1 MFIAELTTYGQSV
14 ASSQV
19 TIDGI
24 ILISEYVSNIDS
36 ADISQAVLDIDACG
50 SINKNSGSVRVIDTS
65 SNVYAIRTILFY
77 TLSGSTKKV
86 VAGYSQEESFVLKTA
101 GVLNVLLP
109 FDFSVFTSG
118 FLFATVQS
126 GYSNAAHNTDG
137 VLHIENPD
145 TNADDNYSVYSKT
158 QVDDLISDVSYTA
171 GDGISL
177 SNNVIKTTG
186 IPFGIC
192 DSTSTST
199 KFTVTVP
206 GIYKLEDGVTCM
218 VKNSV
223 VTSASGFTLNVNGL
237 GAKPCYTNL
246 AAATRET
253 TIFNVA
259 YTMLFVYDSTRVSGG
274 CWICYRGYDSNT
286 NTVGYQLRTNSTVM
300 NVSDTARYYKL
311 YFTSADGNLWVPAS
325 VNSTNDATTAR
336 AVNQRPINP
345 FGRIVYTSANTN
357 YATGANLAATTI
369 WDQYNLALG
378 YSFNVNGGT
387 LALTAEKPVYVK
399 CAPQTDGS
407 AIIDATNPTVQ
418 DLPTSSDGKIY
429 IFLGTA
435 TSATAV
441 ELFQNHPVYYHDG
454 NGIKLWSG
462 VVLPSKTSDL
472 TNDSGFITEEDIP
485 TNVSAFNNDVGYLTS
500 YTETDPTVPAWAK
513 QATKPSYTLDEVT
526 DGSTRK
532 LSNYVP
538 TSRKINNKA
547 LSSDITLN
555 LDDVLDGSTRKLS
568 NYVPYSEIIS
578 TINGFDNRRLWQYE
592 IHNTLWAANK
602 RYDVTLTGFSNNNA
616 AASLFDGSFETNV
629 VVPKNGTGVI
639 LISGKNNTKMWGG
652 GYPYGYLE
660 VAFYYTN
667 VPESVTCRVYSDWTQ
682 NPGWHDVT
690 LTNVCKNSNQA
701 LYRGVNTG
709 FYGVTQVEITVNAK
723 DSVTANVTEV
733 AFYQT
738 RGTLQ
743 QMSVFN
749 KTVAQTLYHDLTG
762 TKFIVSGGTSSQF
775 LKADGSL
782 DSSAY
787 ITSASIPT
795 NVSAFN
801 NDAGYLTSHQSLSS
815 VVASAQYNSTSKKIE
830 FYNPSGTKLNTD
842 IDASAFIKDGM
853 VDTVEVSGGNL
864 VITFNTDAGK
874 EDIEIP
880 ISDIFD
886 ANNYYTKAQVDG
898 LIPTVNNAK
907 LTIKKN
913 ASDTGTEFTANASTN
928 VTCNLGLAT
937 VATSG
942 SYNDLSN
949 KPTIP
954 TVNDTT
960 ITIKKN
966 TSDAGDSFTT
976 NTATA
981 KTINLGLS
989 TVATSGSYNDLSN
1002 KPTIPTVNN
1011 ASLTIN
1017 KGGTDDTGSKT
1028 FTANASSNVTINLG
1042 LSTVA
1047 SSGSYN
1053 DLSNKPTIPTVNNST
1068 ITIKKN
1074 SDDTGDSFTTN
1085 ASSGKTINLGLAT
1098 VATSGS
1104 YNDLSNKPTIPTVN
1118 NATLTIQKNGTTVKT
1133 FTANAS
1139 SNVTA
1144 NITVPLES
1152 ISVDSTAQTITN
1164 GNVDLHIP
1172 ADITSY
1178 EVLGS
1183 FYRNNVSGSGNIS
1196 IPAANCKGLFPAMP
1210 TAGTYK
1216 VRVQMYSST
1225 ASYTLNVSY
1234 GSGNSYSLTS
1244 SGGIIN
1250 DERTLTIAAG
1260 SSWSAALVSSV
1271 GANTVIIVR
1280 VYKTSSSVVTEVGA
1294 AAVSN
1299 SYFDLDDIPAGVS
1312 YFTNDANYVTSS
1324 RKINNKALSSD
1335 ITLTLDDVADGSTRA
1350 IPTKT
1355 TARSDGKYL
1364 YNGQTVDT
1372 MIGNFGIS
1380 NSANLLNTSGVTSYV
1395 AVRADA
1401 SNPLI
1406 GLKCGS
1412 NLWYCQASQDKFY
1425 FGPTSAKALMM
1436 DQNGNGTFRAGTCT
1450 ATGFVYQNGSTA
1462 GTNSDVL
1469 RADGSISKLK
1479 TINNESI
1486 FGSGNISVSGGGGDV
1501 NVIESIS
1508 VNGTTQTVTNKNVDI
1523 SVPTNTNQLTNGA
1536 GFITAS
1542 DISGKQDTLTAGS
1555 GIAIDTSDDTISATG
1570 IPFGIVD
1577 GTSTSTAFTAAVPGI
1592 DRLEDGVCCMLK
1604 NGVVTSAS
1612 TGFTINI
1619 NNLGAKPVY
1628 SNMAAATAE
1637 TTMFNVNYTML
1648 FVYDSTRVS
1657 GGCWILYRGYY
1668 QSDTDK
1674 NAYQIRLNTA
1684 VLPASDTSRYYKLF
1698 FTSADGTALVP
1709 ASVNSSNNITTA
1721 RTPNQKPINPFGRI
1735 AYTSATTSYAAGA
1748 NVAAATLWDQYVFNL
1763 AYSYGPATPALT
1775 PKLPVYIK
1783 CTPQSDGSAIVN
1795 STTPVVQTLPQTA
1808 DGSIYIFIGIAYYNA
1823 NSQTMVEL
1831 MLEKPVYYHDGSC
1844 IKLWTG
1850 SNNYVTTNTDQ
1861 FITGQKTFNREVDLG
1876 LAKDTNTYIYAG
1888 DELHGDDYRYW
1899 WTNYDQESMSYT
1911 SISISMTEETSADST
1926 LEVPI
1931 DELSSVTP
1939 FGKLIVNTTSSSLG
1953 IGTTSV
1959 TDSLKSLIESGRI
1972 NTVENYV
1979 FLCFD
1984 SSNFPSNIIGV
1995 VICAEL
2001 LTTSEKLMF
2010 FIPSDNLELV
2020 GYQHNPSQGP
2030 YFIVNSLGLGSY
2042 SFSNDYNFNY
2052 RIIAKTSIKDYVDDK
2067 IESRIDQGV
2076 TQAEYS
2082 TYASQVGIR
2091 GANSDA
2097 SYPLL
2102 FTSSV
2107 TSSPYNSTYNNI
2119 YTDTSNDLYYNPSAN
2134 TLTCATFNGSL
2145 TGNADTATTASLASE
2160 SFMLSTINAYLST
2173 PVRKEVVGVQ
2183 ATSSVI
2189 YNLIP
2194 AIKLSENNVTTN
2206 LGSSSYKWDRL
2217 YCTYIGDGS
2226 NKITT
2231 VYATNV
2237 GNSSNHVST
2246 SYINNLYVGSS
2257 GTSLSSYIRNEIA
2270 TAISTTS
2277 SIGAIRLFCI
2287 EFSPDQTVANY
2298 IAAGTTF
2305 TSSGITDSGNL
2316 THTPKFATFA
2326 SSTLVINSQ
2335 VNASMMRCFNHTET
2349 IYGTWK
2355 LLNRVYV
2362 FNKGNHANCIPFLAV
2377 RIA

>member
-24 ILISEYVSNIDS
+24 ILLSEYVSNIDS

-77 TLSGSTKKV
+77 TLSGSAKKV

-109 FDFSVFTSG
+109 FDFSVFTNG

-192 DSTSTST
+192 DDTSTAT

-218 VKNSV
+218 VKNGV

-246 AAATRET
+246 AAATRDT

-274 CWICYRGYDSNT
+274 CWICYRGYDANT
-286 NTVGYQLRTNSTVM
+286 NTIGYQLRTNSIVMTVT
-300 NVSDTARYYKL
+300 DTARYYKL
-311 YFTSADGNLWVPAS
+311 YFTSADGNHWVPAS
-325 VNSTNDATTAR
+325 INSTNNATTAR
-336 AVNQRPINP
+336 AVNQRPIDP
-345 FGRIVYTSANTN
+345 FGRIVYTSANTS
-357 YATGANLAATTI
+357 YAAGANLAATTI
-369 WDQYNLALG
+369 WDQYAIALG
-378 YSFNVNGGT
+378 YSFNVNGGDLT
-387 LALTAEKPVYVK
+387 LTTKTPVYVK
-399 CAPQTDGS
+399 CAPQSNGS
-407 AIIDATNPTVQ
+407 AIMDATTPIVQ
-418 DLPTSSDGKIY
+418 TLPSSADGKIY
-429 IFLGTA
+429 ILLGVA
-435 TSATAV
+435 YDAIHI
-441 ELFQNHPVYYHDG
+441 ELVINHPVYYHDG
-454 NGIKLWSG
+454 SGIKLWTGS
-462 VVLPSKTSDL
+462 VIPSKTTDL
-472 TNDSGFITEEDIP
+472 VNDAGFITEDDIP
-485 TNVSAFNNDVGYLTS
+485 TNVSAFT
-500 YTETDPTVPAWAK
+500 
-513 QATKPSYTLDEVT
+513 
-526 DGSTRK
+526 
-532 LSNYVP
+532 
-538 TSRKINNKA
+538 
-547 LSSDITLN
+547 
-555 LDDVLDGSTRKLS
+555 
-568 NYVPYSEIIS
+568 
-578 TINGFDNRRLWQYE
+578 
-592 IHNTLWAANK
+592 
-602 RYDVTLTGFSNNNA
+602 
-616 AASLFDGSFETNV
+616 
-629 VVPKNGTGVI
+629 
-639 LISGKNNTKMWGG
+639 
-652 GYPYGYLE
+652 
-660 VAFYYTN
+660 
-667 VPESVTCRVYSDWTQ
+667 
-682 NPGWHDVT
+682 
-690 LTNVCKNSNQA
+690 
-701 LYRGVNTG
+701 
-709 FYGVTQVEITVNAK
+709 
-723 DSVTANVTEV
+723 
-733 AFYQT
+733 
-738 RGTLQ
+738 
-743 QMSVFN
+743 
-749 KTVAQTLYHDLTG
+749 
-762 TKFIVSGGTSSQF
+762 
-775 LKADGSL
+775 
-782 DSSAY
+782 
-787 ITSASIPT
+787 
-795 NVSAFN
+795 
-801 NDAGYLTSHQSLSS
+801 NDAGYLTSHQSLGS

-913 ASDTGTEFTANASTN
+913 TSDTGTEFTANASTN

-942 SYNDLSN
+942 SYNDLSS

-960 ITIKKN
+960 ITIKKS

-1074 SDDTGDSFTTN
+1074 SDDAGDSFTTN

-1098 VATSGS
+1098 IATSGS

-1196 IPAANCKGLFPAMP
+1196 TPAANCKGLFPAMP

-1260 SSWSAALVSSV
+1260 SSWSAALASSV

-1364 YNGQTVDT
+1364 YNGQTVDA
-1372 MIGNFGIS
+1372 MIGSFGIS
-1380 NSANLLNTSGVTSYV
+1380 NSANLLNTSGVTSYI
-1395 AVRADA
+1395 AVRSDA

-1406 GLKCGS
+1406 GLKCGT

-1436 DQNGNGTFRAGTCT
+1436 DQSGNGTFRSGTCT

-1462 GTNSDVL
+1462 GTSSDVL
-1469 RADGSISKLK
+1469 LADGTISKLK
-1479 TINNESI
+1479 TVNNESI
-1486 FGSGNISVSGGGGDV
+1486 FGTGNISVSGGGGDV

-1508 VNGTTQTVTNKNVDI
+1508 INNTAQPVTNKNVNLTQPTTIDGVSFNTSTNLLHYTTCATAAGTVAKVVDLEGFTLVEGARVTVKFSATNSASNPTLNVNGTGAKAIKYRGTSAVTSSNWYRWQAGDI
-1523 SVPTNTNQLTNGA
+1523 IDFIYDGTNWLMVGWQTYATNASVASYASYIGNSSANYVAYSNNVASNGKA
-1536 GFITAS
+1536 LLPYADAS
-1542 DISGKQDTLTAGS
+1542 D
-1555 GIAIDTSDDTISATG
+1555 
-1570 IPFGIVD
+1570 
-1577 GTSTSTAFTAAVPGI
+1577 ST
-1592 DRLEDGVCCMLK
+1592 K
-1604 NGVVTSAS
+1604 
-1612 TGFTINI
+1612 
-1619 NNLGAKPVY
+1619 Y
-1628 SNMAAATAE
+1628 
-1637 TTMFNVNYTML
+1637 
-1648 FVYDSTRVS
+1648 
-1657 GGCWILYRGYY
+1657 
-1668 QSDTDK
+1668 
-1674 NAYQIRLNTA
+1674 
-1684 VLPASDTSRYYKLF
+1684 
-1698 FTSADGTALVP
+1698 
-1709 ASVNSSNNITTA
+1709 
-1721 RTPNQKPINPFGRI
+1721 
-1735 AYTSATTSYAAGA
+1735 
-1748 NVAAATLWDQYVFNL
+1748 
-1763 AYSYGPATPALT
+1763 
-1775 PKLPVYIK
+1775 
-1783 CTPQSDGSAIVN
+1783 
-1795 STTPVVQTLPQTA
+1795 
-1808 DGSIYIFIGIAYYNA
+1808 
-1823 NSQTMVEL
+1823 
-1831 MLEKPVYYHDGSC
+1831 
-1844 IKLWTG
+1844 
-1850 SNNYVTTNTDQ
+1850 
-1861 FITGQKTFNREVDLG
+1861 VDLG
-1876 LAKDTNTYIYAG
+1876 SAAKKWRDLYVDRNAYFGRNGNASVYGNSYNNDLVIKSTGDTGDSTLGNQTSLLTLNPNYLWLKFENSSESNNVITVQKFENGSTGSRVFVNTDYIFLENGTKIVFEYQSSTAASIGRISSRTIDLNNEQVTVPDLELRLNDSNSRFIISSNWLEVAYFDRKGLTIKSQSAINNDTCEAIKLTSSETIFNKDVNLVLAKDANTYIYAG
-1888 DELHGDDYRYW
+1888 DELNGDDYRYW

-1911 SISISMTEETSADST
+1911 GISISMTEETSADST

-1953 IGTTSV
+1953 IGITSV

-1984 SSNFPSNIIGV
+1984 SSSFPSNIIGV

-2010 FIPSDNLELV
+2010 FIQSDDLELV

-2030 YFIVNSLGLGSY
+2030 YFIVNSLGSGSY

-2107 TSSPYNSTYNNI
+2107 TSSPYDSIYNNI
-2119 YTDTSNDLYYNPSAN
+2119 YTDTSNDLYYNPSTN
-2134 TLTCATFNGSL
+2134 ILTCATFSSNSHISNSS
-2145 TGNADTATTASLASE
+2145 TYSSQTATLSKTSPASIQFYDRTISGIPIVYNQDIIINLPKITYDRNRVTRTDYGR
-2160 SFMLSTINAYLST
+2160 LVINASDQSVSSATTILS
-2173 PVRKEVVGVQ
+2173 P
-2183 ATSSVI
+2183 SSVAAET
-2189 YNLIP
+2189 YFGT
-2194 AIKLSENNVTTN
+2194 S
-2206 LGSSSYKWDRL
+2206 LGESNSHFTSA
-2217 YCTYIGDGS
+2217 YIDD
-2226 NKITT
+2226 
-2231 VYATNV
+2231 
-2237 GNSSNHVST
+2237 
-2246 SYINNLYVGSS
+2246 LYVTSS
-2257 GTSLSSYIRNEIA
+2257 GTSLLSYIQGTTVNNATHATSASYATYIRYASTGSTYQMYASSATVLRPTSGSSVDIGTSSYKYKNVYADFYNGFPIIPFGTCSSSESEDKVVTLSPVPTSLTTGMVICVQFSSTNTKSSPTLNVNSLGAKTMYR
-2270 TAISTTS
+2270 TTS
-2277 SIGAIRLFCI
+2277 STIGTNIATSWPAGSRVLFRYSGSSWSMLSKVDYQTSTASNTNIIPSATNTYDIGSTDYKWQNLYITGGHSSRYIIIDNSGGEPTIRPDTPNYGYLGTSSADWYRIYGRQIHVGSNHVAIPPIAATTNTSLGSIQFLR
-2287 EFSPDQTVANY
+2287 VAIPTNTTTG
-2298 IAAGTTF
+2298 IVSAGTTL
-2305 TSSGITDSGNL
+2305 SSSSYTLMLVTASTGYSYLFFRNNTAPSGTWTTLTDMYFYNSG
-2316 THTPKFATFA
+2316 
-2326 SSTLVINSQ
+2326 SST
-2335 VNASMMRCFNHTET
+2335 
-2349 IYGTWK
+2349 
-2355 LLNRVYV
+2355 VYTYV
-2362 FNKGNHANCIPFLAV
+2362 LAYKS
-2377 RIA
+2377 A

>member
-24 ILISEYVSNIDS
+24 ILISEYVNNIDS
-36 ADISQAVLDIDACG
+36 ADLSQAVLDIDACG

-86 VAGYSQEESFVLKTA
+86 VAGYSQEESFILKTA

-109 FDFSVFTSG
+109 FDFSVFTNG

-126 GYSNAAHNTDG
+126 GYSNATHNTDG

-218 VKNSV
+218 VKNGV

-246 AAATRET
+246 AAATRDT
-253 TIFNVA
+253 TIFSAA

-286 NTVGYQLRTNSTVM
+286 NSVGYQLRTNSTVM

-325 VNSTNDATTAR
+325 VNSTNDTTTAR
-336 AVNQRPINP
+336 AVNQRQINP
-345 FGRIVYTSANTN
+345 FGRIVYTSASTN

-407 AIIDATNPTVQ
+407 AIIDATNPVVQ
-418 DLPTSSDGKIY
+418 DLPTSNDGKIY

-538 TSRKINNKA
+538 TTRKVNSKA

-616 AASLFDGSFETNV
+616 SASLFDGSFETNV
-629 VVPKNGTGVI
+629 VVPKSGTGVI

-701 LYRGVNTG
+701 LYRGVNTS

-989 TVATSGSYNDLSN
+989 TVA
-1002 KPTIPTVNN
+1002 
-1011 ASLTIN
+1011 
-1017 KGGTDDTGSKT
+1017 
-1028 FTANASSNVTINLG
+1028 
-1042 LSTVA
+1042 

-1152 ISVDSTAQTITN
+1152 ISVDGTAQTITDK
-1164 GNVDLHIP
+1164 NVDLHIP
-1172 ADITSY
+1172 DDVTSY

-1196 IPAANCKGLFPAMP
+1196 IPAANCKGLFPSMP
-1210 TAGTYK
+1210 TAGTYR

-1260 SSWSAALVSSV
+1260 SSWSATLVSSV

-1350 IPTKT
+1350 IPAKT

-1395 AVRADA
+1395 AVRSDA

-1406 GLKCGS
+1406 GLKCGT

-1436 DQNGNGTFRAGTCT
+1436 DQNGNGTFRSGSCT
-1450 ATGFVYQNGSTA
+1450 AAGFKY
-1462 GTNSDVL
+1462 
-1469 RADGSISKLK
+1469 
-1479 TINNESI
+1479 
-1486 FGSGNISVSGGGGDV
+1486 
-1501 NVIESIS
+1501 
-1508 VNGTTQTVTNKNVDI
+1508 VNGTTTGT
-1523 SVPTNTNQLTNGA
+1523 S
-1536 GFITAS
+1536 S
-1542 DISGKQDTLTAGS
+1542 DFLKA
-1555 GIAIDTSDDTISATG
+1555 
-1570 IPFGIVD
+1570 D
-1577 GTSTSTAFTAAVPGI
+1577 GTI
-1592 DRLEDGVCCMLK
+1592 
-1604 NGVVTSAS
+1604 
-1612 TGFTINI
+1612 
-1619 NNLGAKPVY
+1619 
-1628 SNMAAATAE
+1628 
-1637 TTMFNVNYTML
+1637 
-1648 FVYDSTRVS
+1648 DSTVY
-1657 GGCWILYRGYY
+1657 L
-1668 QSDTDK
+1668 
-1674 NAYQIRLNTA
+1674 
-1684 VLPASDTSRYYKLF
+1684 
-1698 FTSADGTALVP
+1698 TSAD
-1709 ASVNSSNNITTA
+1709 
-1721 RTPNQKPINPFGRI
+1721 
-1735 AYTSATTSYAAGA
+1735 
-1748 NVAAATLWDQYVFNL
+1748 
-1763 AYSYGPATPALT
+1763 
-1775 PKLPVYIK
+1775 LP
-1783 CTPQSDGSAIVN
+1783 T
-1795 STTPVVQTLPQTA
+1795 
-1808 DGSIYIFIGIAYYNA
+1808 
-1823 NSQTMVEL
+1823 
-1831 MLEKPVYYHDGSC
+1831 
-1844 IKLWTG
+1844 
-1850 SNNYVTTNTDQ
+1850 NYVTTNTAQ
-1861 FITGQKTFNREVDLG
+1861 TISGNKTFTG
-1876 LAKDTNTYIYAG
+1876 
-1888 DELHGDDYRYW
+1888 
-1899 WTNYDQESMSYT
+1899 
-1911 SISISMTEETSADST
+1911 
-1926 LEVPI
+1926 
-1931 DELSSVTP
+1931 
-1939 FGKLIVNTTSSSLG
+1939 
-1953 IGTTSV
+1953 
-1959 TDSLKSLIESGRI
+1959 
-1972 NTVENYV
+1972 
-1979 FLCFD
+1979 
-1984 SSNFPSNIIGV
+1984 
-1995 VICAEL
+1995 
-2001 LTTSEKLMF
+2001 
-2010 FIPSDNLELV
+2010 
-2020 GYQHNPSQGP
+2020 
-2030 YFIVNSLGLGSY
+2030 
-2042 SFSNDYNFNY
+2042 
-2052 RIIAKTSIKDYVDDK
+2052 
-2067 IESRIDQGV
+2067 
-2076 TQAEYS
+2076 
-2082 TYASQVGIR
+2082 
-2091 GANSDA
+2091 
-2097 SYPLL
+2097 
-2102 FTSSV
+2102 
-2107 TSSPYNSTYNNI
+2107 
-2119 YTDTSNDLYYNPSAN
+2119 
-2134 TLTCATFNGSL
+2134 TLTGNL
-2145 TGNADTATTASLASE
+2145 TGNADSASKLKLLGNSTDESYPVVFAESINSSTSSPASKSIYTDTVNSLKYNPSTNTLTTDTFSGSLELLNSGKYIKLTNADFGYTKISPSFTASPDTSNVYIETFDSSKVRVSSLAIS
-2160 SFMLSTINAYLST
+2160 STIATDSYGYIIPYSGNWYIGNSNKHFHGAYIDNLYVTSNGTLLSTYIAGIQVTNATNLSYSST
-2173 PVRKEVVGVQ
+2173 AKLT
-2183 ATSSVI
+2183 ATSSQVTAKDDI
-2189 YNLIP
+2189 IP
-2194 AIKLSENNVTTN
+2194 NTDPTTSSTGYD
-2206 LGSSSYKWDRL
+2206 LGSSSYRWRYVYSNFFLGSPVIPYGTASWDSTNSYWNVSSISPAVNFVHSGMIIAIYFNASNTHSSPKLKLPNITDYSMTRDGGNP
-2217 YCTYIGDGS
+2217 IG
-2226 NKITT
+2226 TT
-2231 VYATNV
+2231 VNTSWASGATVLFRYV
-2237 GNSSNHVST
+2237 GSGWRMISTNSYSASTVSGNTNIIPSSDNSYDLGST
-2246 SYINNLYVGSS
+2246 SYKWQNLYISGGNSNNHYIAIDNTGGEPTIRPEKSNYCYLGTSSYRWYKGYINSVFLKYDINIYLIRINAQSTNSSYYQVINRGEDLSVS
-2257 GTSLSSYIRNEIA
+2257 GTSYYTVNSVKILRMYNSGSTIYGVDP
-2270 TAISTTS
+2270 TSGYKDTTS
-2277 SIGAIRLFCI
+2277 QTAPSNLTGSIRLLTQVYI
-2287 EFSPDQTVANY
+2287 NSTSAANY
-2298 IAAGTTF
+2298 IA
-2305 TSSGITDSGNL
+2305 
-2316 THTPKFATFA
+2316 
-2326 SSTLVINSQ
+2326 
-2335 VNASMMRCFNHTET
+2335 
-2349 IYGTWK
+2349 
-2355 LLNRVYV
+2355 
-2362 FNKGNHANCIPFLAV
+2362 LA
-2377 RIA
+2377 IIS

>member
-24 ILISEYVSNIDS
+24 ILISEYVNNIDS
-36 ADISQAVLDIDACG
+36 ADLSQAVLDIDACG

-77 TLSGSTKKV
+77 TLSGSAKKV

-218 VKNSV
+218 VKNGV

-246 AAATRET
+246 AASTRET
-253 TIFNVA
+253 TIFSAA

-286 NTVGYQLRTNSTVM
+286 NSVGYQLRTNSTVM

-345 FGRIVYTSANTN
+345 FGRIVYTSASTN

-378 YSFNVNGGT
+378 YSFNVNGGALT
-387 LALTAEKPVYVK
+387 LTAEKPVYVK

-418 DLPTSSDGKIY
+418 DLPTSNDGKIY

-485 TNVSAFNNDVGYLTS
+485 TNVSAFNNDAGYLTS

-538 TSRKINNKA
+538 TTRKVNNKA

-555 LDDVLDGSTRKLS
+555 LDDVLDGSTRKLN
-568 NYVPYSEIIS
+568 NYIPYSEVIS

-629 VVPKNGTGVI
+629 VVPKSGTGVI

-701 LYRGVNTG
+701 LYRGVNTS

-954 TVNDTT
+954 TVNNTT

-981 KTINLGLS
+981 K
-989 TVATSGSYNDLSN
+989 
-1002 KPTIPTVNN
+1002 
-1011 ASLTIN
+1011 
-1017 KGGTDDTGSKT
+1017 
-1028 FTANASSNVTINLG
+1028 TINLG

-1152 ISVDSTAQTITN
+1152 ISVDGTAQTITN
-1164 GNVDLHIP
+1164 KNVDLHIP
-1172 ADITSY
+1172 DDIYSSDFICSMT
-1178 EVLGS
+1178 
-1183 FYRNNVSGSGNIS
+1183 RTNVSGSGNLSLSGIVG
-1196 IPAANCKGLFPAMP
+1196 PFPVSGTPMP
-1210 TAGTYK
+1210 VGTY
-1216 VRVQMYSST
+1216 RIRIRMRST
-1225 ASYTLNVSY
+1225 TS
-1234 GSGNSYSLTS
+1234 SYSLTVNF
-1244 SGGIIN
+1244 GGSY
-1250 DERTLTIAAG
+1250 TL
-1260 SSWSAALVSSV
+1260 
-1271 GANTVIIVR
+1271 
-1280 VYKTSSSVVTEVGA
+1280 TSSSGVIDDIRTVTLSSASTFSASVTQVNANTYIKVSIYEPDVIVTDVGV
-1294 AAVSN
+1294 AAVTNDYNDLENIPNGTLIIQRNGSNVASFSASATSNVTANITVPTTTSQLTNNSGFITSADLPTNHVTTDTAQTISGSKSVTSLIHLVGRHNSNTHGGLKLSDTSDSTTFTEIASSTSDTVSSQASVFLKFYSN
-1299 SYFDLDDIPAGVS
+1299 SSYVASLDTT
-1312 YFTNDANYVTSS
+1312 FTNSSSGVYIEVEPSADNICCIGTSTNRFKYVHTHNLGSSTTYTDSAYITDIYTAKSSFTDSTSNFTSIIEQSGYNFIVRASGALGSIRIGSQSQDGITGSIKLTEYELELDCNSSNTYNVLPKTASCANLGSESKPFDHVYANNLGSESKPFDYAYTNNINSTSITATQATIDEVSGSLELKSTDFIRFFKGATNFYTKITQGQYDTCS
-1324 RKINNKALSSD
+1324 RLFISGYEATNDTPQSSL
-1335 ITLTLDDVADGSTRA
+1335 I
-1350 IPTKT
+1350 
-1355 TARSDGKYL
+1355 
-1364 YNGQTVDT
+1364 
-1372 MIGNFGIS
+1372 IS
-1380 NSANLLNTSGVTSYV
+1380 NSSDPDEESSIIPTRGTWSLGGGNYFNSAYITNIYGTSFSGNSAT
-1395 AVRADA
+1395 A
-1401 SNPLI
+1401 
-1406 GLKCGS
+1406 
-1412 NLWYCQASQDKFY
+1412 
-1425 FGPTSAKALMM
+1425 TSA
-1436 DQNGNGTFRAGTCT
+1436 TS
-1450 ATGFVYQNGSTA
+1450 ATSATYATYIRYASSGSTYQMYASSATVLRPTNGS
-1462 GTNSDVL
+1462 S
-1469 RADGSISKLK
+1469 
-1479 TINNESI
+1479 
-1486 FGSGNISVSGGGGDV
+1486 
-1501 NVIESIS
+1501 
-1508 VNGTTQTVTNKNVDI
+1508 VDI
-1523 SVPTNTNQLTNGA
+1523 
-1536 GFITAS
+1536 
-1542 DISGKQDTLTAGS
+1542 
-1555 GIAIDTSDDTISATG
+1555 
-1570 IPFGIVD
+1570 
-1577 GTSTSTAFTAAVPGI
+1577 GTSTYKYNNIYAVTFNG
-1592 DRLEDGVCCMLK
+1592 DLDG
-1604 NGVVTSAS
+1604 NATSATNAAHATDVVISIYNEDTNYPIVITDTGGATYKNLAKGTATYNPS
-1612 TGFTINI
+1612 TNTLSCTTFSGSLSGNATS
-1619 NNLGAKPVY
+1619 AT
-1628 SNMAAATAE
+1628 SAAAAA
-1637 TTMFNVNYTML
+1637 NV
-1648 FVYDSTRVS
+1648 
-1657 GGCWILYRGYY
+1657 GILG
-1668 QSDTDK
+1668 
-1674 NAYQIRLNTA
+1674 
-1684 VLPASDTSRYYKLF
+1684 
-1698 FTSADGTALVP
+1698 
-1709 ASVNSSNNITTA
+1709 NSSNSSYPLVFTNSVNTSTSSVVNKKLYTDTA
-1721 RTPNQKPINPFGRI
+1721 NALSYNPSTNVLSGLFAIPYG
-1735 AYTSATTSYAAGA
+1735 SATLS
-1748 NVAAATLWDQYVFNL
+1748 
-1763 AYSYGPATPALT
+1763 
-1775 PKLPVYIK
+1775 
-1783 CTPQSDGSAIVN
+1783 
-1795 STTPVVQTLPQTA
+1795 
-1808 DGSIYIFIGIAYYNA
+1808 
-1823 NSQTMVEL
+1823 
-1831 MLEKPVYYHDGSC
+1831 
-1844 IKLWTG
+1844 
-1850 SNNYVTTNTDQ
+1850 
-1861 FITGQKTFNREVDLG
+1861 
-1876 LAKDTNTYIYAG
+1876 
-1888 DELHGDDYRYW
+1888 
-1899 WTNYDQESMSYT
+1899 
-1911 SISISMTEETSADST
+1911 DST
-1926 LEVPI
+1926 WIV
-1931 DELSSVTP
+1931 SSVTP
-1939 FGKLIVNTTSSSLG
+1939 NPTTSSDPPTGAVVSVYFNNYNSVENPQLKFGSWNAKPIYRLASYAGTGAANSWLG
-1953 IGTTSV
+1953 GSTVLLRYTGSNWRLLNNNSYPTSTASGTT
-1959 TDSLKSLIESGRI
+1959 
-1972 NTVENYV
+1972 
-1979 FLCFD
+1979 
-1984 SSNFPSNIIGV
+1984 NII
-1995 VICAEL
+1995 
-2001 LTTSEKLMF
+2001 
-2010 FIPSDNLELV
+2010 
-2020 GYQHNPSQGP
+2020 
-2030 YFIVNSLGLGSY
+2030 
-2042 SFSNDYNFNY
+2042 
-2052 RIIAKTSIKDYVDDK
+2052 
-2067 IESRIDQGV
+2067 
-2076 TQAEYS
+2076 
-2082 TYASQVGIR
+2082 
-2091 GANSDA
+2091 
-2097 SYPLL
+2097 
-2102 FTSSV
+2102 
-2107 TSSPYNSTYNNI
+2107 
-2119 YTDTSNDLYYNPSAN
+2119 PSADN
-2134 TLTCATFNGSL
+2134 TY
-2145 TGNADTATTASLASE
+2145 D
-2160 SFMLSTINAYLST
+2160 
-2173 PVRKEVVGVQ
+2173 
-2183 ATSSVI
+2183 
-2189 YNLIP
+2189 
-2194 AIKLSENNVTTN
+2194 
-2206 LGSSSYKWDRL
+2206 LGSSSYRWNNL
-2217 YCTYIGDGS
+2217 YAYYVGDSSTKIQYGYFNYCSISTLRNGS
-2226 NKITT
+2226 NSNL
-2231 VYATNV
+2231 ATLTSAGIIPYTDSTSSSTGFDLGSSTRKWKHFYISGGHDSKYIIVDSSGGEPTIRPDTPNYGYLGTSSADWYRIYGRQIHV
-2237 GNSSNHVST
+2237 GSNHVLIPPIAATSNTSLGSIQFLRVAIPANTTTGIVNAGTALSSSSYTLMLVTAST
-2246 SYINNLYVGSS
+2246 GYSYLYFRNNAAPSGTWTTLTDMYFYNSGSS
-2257 GTSLSSYIRNEIA
+2257 
-2270 TAISTTS
+2270 
-2277 SIGAIRLFCI
+2277 
-2287 EFSPDQTVANY
+2287 TVY
-2298 IAAGTTF
+2298 T
-2305 TSSGITDSGNL
+2305 
-2316 THTPKFATFA
+2316 
-2326 SSTLVINSQ
+2326 
-2335 VNASMMRCFNHTET
+2335 
-2349 IYGTWK
+2349 
-2355 LLNRVYV
+2355 YV
-2362 FNKGNHANCIPFLAV
+2362 LAYKS
-2377 RIA
+2377 A

>member
-86 VAGYSQEESFVLKTA
+86 VAGYSQEESFILKTA

-109 FDFSVFTSG
+109 FDFSVFTNG

-126 GYSNAAHNTDG
+126 GYSNATHNTDG

-218 VKNSV
+218 VKNGV

-246 AAATRET
+246 AAATRDT
-253 TIFNVA
+253 TIFSAA

-286 NTVGYQLRTNSTVM
+286 NSVGYQLRTNSTVM

-325 VNSTNDATTAR
+325 VNSTNDTTTAR

-345 FGRIVYTSANTN
+345 FGRIVYTSASTN

-485 TNVSAFNNDVGYLTS
+485 TNVSAFNNDAGYLTS

-538 TSRKINNKA
+538 TTRKVNSKA

-555 LDDVLDGSTRKLS
+555 LDDVLDGSTRKLN
-568 NYVPYSEIIS
+568 NYIPYSEIIS

-629 VVPKNGTGVI
+629 VVPKSGTGVI

-667 VPESVTCRVYSDWTQ
+667 VPESVTCRVYSDWAQ
-682 NPGWHDVT
+682 NPGWHSIT

-966 TSDAGDSFTT
+966 TSDAGNSFTT
-976 NTATA
+976 NTSTA

-1074 SDDTGDSFTTN
+1074 SSDTGDSFTTN

-1144 NITVPLES
+1144 NITVPIES
-1152 ISVDSTAQTITN
+1152 ISVDGTTQTITN
-1164 GNVDLHIP
+1164 KNVDLHIP
-1172 ADITSY
+1172 DDISAIETI
-1178 EVLGS
+1178 GS
-1183 FYRNNVSGSGNIS
+1183 FYRNNVNGSGNITLTS
-1196 IPAANCKGLFPAMP
+1196 TLCQGQFP
-1210 TAGTYK
+1210 TISVAGTYK
-1216 VRVQMYSST
+1216 VRVRMYSST
-1225 ASYTLNVSY
+1225 ASYSLSVRH
-1234 GSGNSYSLTS
+1234 GSNTYTLTS
-1244 SGGIIN
+1244 SNGVIDDTRSLTLASG
-1250 DERTLTIAAG
+1250 DTWSGTLTTA
-1260 SSWSAALVSSV
+1260 V
-1271 GANTVIIVR
+1271 GANTVIRVHIYRENIIVNT
-1280 VYKTSSSVVTEVGA
+1280 VGITAVSNDYNDLDNIPTIPTATSQLTNNSGFITSSSLSSYVPTTRTI
-1294 AAVSN
+1294 N
-1299 SYFDLDDIPAGVS
+1299 S
-1312 YFTNDANYVTSS
+1312 
-1324 RKINNKALSSD
+1324 KALSSN
-1335 ITLTLDDVADGSTRA
+1335 ITLTLDDVADGSTR
-1350 IPTKT
+1350 KLSNYVT
-1355 TARSDGKYL
+1355 TDTA
-1364 YNGQTVDT
+1364 QTIT
-1372 MIGNFGIS
+1372 
-1380 NSANLLNTSGVTSYV
+1380 
-1395 AVRADA
+1395 
-1401 SNPLI
+1401 
-1406 GLKCGS
+1406 GLKTI
-1412 NLWYCQASQDKFY
+1412 N
-1425 FGPTSAKALMM
+1425 KALLI
-1436 DQNGNGTFRAGTCT
+1436 
-1450 ATGFVYQNGSTA
+1450 S
-1462 GTNSDVL
+1462 GTNSDND
-1469 RADGSISKLK
+1469 R
-1479 TINNESI
+1479 
-1486 FGSGNISVSGGGGDV
+1486 
-1501 NVIESIS
+1501 
-1508 VNGTTQTVTNKNVDI
+1508 
-1523 SVPTNTNQLTNGA
+1523 
-1536 GFITAS
+1536 
-1542 DISGKQDTLTAGS
+1542 
-1555 GIAIDTSDDTISATG
+1555 GIIR
-1570 IPFGIVD
+1570 P
-1577 GTSTSTAFTAAVPGI
+1577 
-1592 DRLEDGVCCMLK
+1592 E
-1604 NGVVTSAS
+1604 
-1612 TGFTINI
+1612 
-1619 NNLGAKPVY
+1619 NNLGVTLGAGSY
-1628 SNMAAATAE
+1628 R
-1637 TTMFNVNYTML
+1637 FNKCYVDAIYL
-1648 FVYDSTRVS
+1648 SPDS
-1657 GGCWILYRGYY
+1657 G
-1668 QSDTDK
+1668 
-1674 NAYQIRLNTA
+1674 
-1684 VLPASDTSRYYKLF
+1684 
-1698 FTSADGTALVP
+1698 
-1709 ASVNSSNNITTA
+1709 TTA
-1721 RTPNQKPINPFGRI
+1721 
-1735 AYTSATTSYAAGA
+1735 A
-1748 NVAAATLWDQYVFNL
+1748 NLNV
-1763 AYSYGPATPALT
+1763 
-1775 PKLPVYIK
+1775 
-1783 CTPQSDGSAIVN
+1783 IV
-1795 STTPVVQTLPQTA
+1795 
-1808 DGSIYIFIGIAYYNA
+1808 G
-1823 NSQTMVEL
+1823 
-1831 MLEKPVYYHDGSC
+1831 
-1844 IKLWTG
+1844 
-1850 SNNYVTTNTDQ
+1850 
-1861 FITGQKTFNREVDLG
+1861 
-1876 LAKDTNTYIYAG
+1876 
-1888 DELHGDDYRYW
+1888 
-1899 WTNYDQESMSYT
+1899 
-1911 SISISMTEETSADST
+1911 
-1926 LEVPI
+1926 
-1931 DELSSVTP
+1931 
-1939 FGKLIVNTTSSSLG
+1939 TSSSLF
-1953 IGTTSV
+1953 ITTSIPATTYGTYRTV
-1959 TDSLKSLIESGRI
+1959 LSSDGIKFDLASTTTGATYSSLAKFN
-1972 NTVENYV
+1972 NTAITAYK
-1979 FLCFD
+1979 
-1984 SSNFPSNIIGV
+1984 NIIPSSSSVQLG
-1995 VICAEL
+1995 
-2001 LTTSEKLMF
+2001 TSSDHF
-2010 FIPSDNLELV
+2010 NTAYIDNL
-2020 GYQHNPSQGP
+2020 Y
-2030 YFIVNSLGLGSY
+2030 VNNGTAL
-2042 SFSNDYNFNY
+2042 
-2052 RIIAKTSIKDYVDDK
+2052 
-2067 IESRIDQGV
+2067 
-2076 TQAEYS
+2076 S
-2082 TYASQVGIR
+2082 TYIAGITVTN
-2091 GANSDA
+2091 ATNATYATDVAISIYSADTN
-2097 SYPLL
+2097 YPI
-2102 FTSSV
+2102 V
-2107 TSSPYNSTYNNI
+2107 I
-2119 YTDTSNDLYYNPSAN
+2119 TDTGGETYKNLAKGTATYNPSTN
-2134 TLTCATFNGSL
+2134 TLTCSTFNGSL
-2145 TGNADTATTASLASE
+2145 TGNADTATTAILASE
-2160 SFMLSTINAYLST
+2160 SLMLSTINAYLST

-2305 TSSGITDSGNL
+2305 TSSGVKDSGNL

-2335 VNASMMRCFNHTET
+2335 VNASMMRCFDHTET